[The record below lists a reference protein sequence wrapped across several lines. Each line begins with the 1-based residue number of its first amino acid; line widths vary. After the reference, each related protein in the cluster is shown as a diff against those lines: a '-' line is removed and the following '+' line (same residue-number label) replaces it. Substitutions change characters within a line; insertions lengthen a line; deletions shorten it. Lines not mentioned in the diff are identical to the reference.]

1 MVQDNKKEKMGLL
14 LGLVGVICFSLTLP
28 ATSVAVEYFGTTI
41 VGLGR
46 AVVAS
51 ILVAL
56 VLVVKKE
63 KLPTARQFKSLIIV
77 SLGAVLGFPLLT
89 SWAMTS
95 LPVSHGAVELA
106 LLPLATAGFAMI
118 RGGEFPSIKF
128 WISSIV
134 GALAVMIYAMY
145 LGLGQLHVADLA
157 LLVAVIILGLS
168 YAEGGVL
175 ARELGSWQVIAWAII
190 IATPFLIIPVLL
202 NVSAEML
209 HAPLKAWISFLYLAI
224 VSQFLAYVAWY
235 GGMAMG
241 GISRVSQ
248 IQYLQPFLMIIF
260 AALFLNESI
269 TLFTIVIAFIVV
281 ASVIIGKNTNVVKKD
296 SETIKQETKGVIT
309 ISCLLIAVSF
319 YNSL

>member
-1 MVQDNKKEKMGLL
+1 MQESRKEKMGIL
-14 LGLVGVICFSLTLP
+14 LGLLGVICFSLTLP
-28 ATSVAVEYFGTTI
+28 ATSVAVEYFGTTF

-46 AVVAS
+46 AVIAS
-51 ILVAL
+51 ILVAIIL
-56 VLVVKKE
+56 IARKE
-63 KLPTARQFKSLIIV
+63 KLPSARQFKSLVIV

-118 RGGEFPSIKF
+118 RAGEIPSRKF
-128 WISSIV
+128 WLSSIA
-134 GALAVMIYAMY
+134 GALAVIIYAIY
-145 LGLGQLHVADLA
+145 LGLGQLHIADLA
-157 LLVAVIILGLS
+157 LLAAVVILGLS
-168 YAEGGVL
+168 YAEGGML
-175 ARELGSWQVIAWAII
+175 AQELGSWQVIAWAII
-190 IATPFLIIPVLL
+190 IAVPFLIIPVSL
-202 NVSAEML
+202 NVSEEML

-260 AALFLNESI
+260 AALFLHESI
-269 TLFTIVIAFIVV
+269 TVFTIVIAIAVV
-281 ASVIIGKNTNVVKKD
+281 LSVIIGKNSSIVKKD
-296 SETIKQETKGVIT
+296 SV
-309 ISCLLIAVSF
+309 
-319 YNSL
+319 

>member
-1 MVQDNKKEKMGLL
+1 MVIVQDNKKEKMGLL

-51 ILVAL
+51 ILVTI
-56 VLVVKKE
+56 VLIVKKE

-118 RGGEFPSIKF
+118 RGGEIPSIKF

-134 GALAVMIYAMY
+134 GALAVMVYATY

-157 LLVAVIILGLS
+157 LLAAVIILGLS

-175 ARELGSWQVIAWAII
+175 AREVGSWQVIAWAII
-190 IATPFLIIPVLL
+190 VATPFLIIPVLL

-241 GISRVSQ
+241 GISKVSQ

-269 TLFTIVIAFIVV
+269 TLFTIVVAIVV
-281 ASVIIGKNTNVVKKD
+281 VVSVFIGKNTTVIKKD
-296 SETIKQETKGVIT
+296 SESMKQRE
-309 ISCLLIAVSF
+309 
-319 YNSL
+319 